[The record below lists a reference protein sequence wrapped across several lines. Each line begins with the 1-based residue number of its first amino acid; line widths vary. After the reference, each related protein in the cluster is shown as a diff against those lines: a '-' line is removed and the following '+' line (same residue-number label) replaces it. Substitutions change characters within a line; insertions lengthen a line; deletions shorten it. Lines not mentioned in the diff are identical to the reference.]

1 MKKLDN
7 PLDTLFNVEPA
18 QQSYTPVTMTE
29 GDLAALQAPTS
40 APEVDPEDQ
49 AIDQKI
55 DTVYDSAMETFQ
67 NQMGFVEILEPRY
80 AARNAEVAA
89 TFLNI
94 ALNAAATR
102 ARVKGDRKR
111 SATFVPFNNNP
122 TNRAITASR
131 EDILRMLSV
140 DGEVKEIK

>member
-7 PLDTLFNVEPA
+7 PLDTLFNVEP
-18 QQSYTPVTMTE
+18 SDKTYTPVTMTE

-40 APEVDPEDQ
+40 APEVDAEDQ

-67 NQMGFVEILEPRY
+67 NQMNFVEILEPRY

-102 ARVKGDRKR
+102 ARVRGDRR
-111 SATFVPFNNNP
+111 RNTTFVPFNNP
-122 TNRAITASR
+122 SNRAITASR
-131 EDILRMLSV
+131 EDILKMLSV
-140 DGEVKEIK
+140 DGEIKDIK